1 MIRRPPRSTRTDT
14 LFPYTTLFRSY
25 RSGAGNEVRHSRGL
39 HLGEGR
45 PWSGER
51 SQAQH
56 GLRRHVFGAV
66 GNCLPPRRFIERR
79 MAMAI
84 NAGIPVARPFENRI
98 LISADDVRGKTVHG
112 SDDDTLGTV
121 DKRHLNERTSPFAY
135 VIRPRETH
143 PGG

>member
-25 RSGAGNEVRHSRGL
+25 RSGAANEVRHSRGL

-56 GLRRHVFGAV
+56 GLRRHILGAV
-66 GNCLPPRRFIERR
+66 GTCLSPRRFIERR
-79 MAMAI
+79 MAIAI
-84 NAGIPVARPFENRI
+84 NAAIPVARTFATRI
-98 LISADDVRGKTVHG
+98 LITADDVRVTPLNGRSGAQHDTVEQ
-112 SDDDTLGTV
+112 LI
-121 DKRHLNERTSPFAY
+121 L
-135 VIRPRETH
+135 
-143 PGG
+143 

>member
-84 NAGIPVARPFENRI
+84 NAEIPVARPFATRI
-98 LISADDVRGKTVHG
+98 LISADDVRGKKIG
-112 SDDDTLGTV
+112 RASC
-121 DKRHLNERTSPFAY
+121 RERGCQD
-135 VIRPRETH
+135 V
-143 PGG
+143 